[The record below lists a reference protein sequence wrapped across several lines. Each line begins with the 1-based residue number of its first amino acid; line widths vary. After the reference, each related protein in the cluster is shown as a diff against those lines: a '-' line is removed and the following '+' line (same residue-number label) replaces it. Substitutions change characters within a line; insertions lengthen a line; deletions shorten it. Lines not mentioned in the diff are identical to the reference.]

1 MHTSMASSIFVF
13 LTALIKGI
21 NEFNGGIV
29 CVTHDQRLIDECECE
44 LWVVQEQ
51 DAKKWPEGFDDYK
64 SDILDKI
71 EKRAAEEEKMRNE
84 KIEAA
89 AKVREEKMKQLKAKL
104 GK

>member
-1 MHTSMASSIFVF
+1 
-13 LTALIKGI
+13 
-21 NEFNGGIV
+21 
-29 CVTHDQRLIDECECE
+29 VTHDQRLIDECECE

-71 EKRAAEEEKMRNE
+71 EKRAAEEEKLRSE

-89 AKVREEKMKQLKAKL
+89 AKAREEKMAQLRAKL
-104 GK
+104 KGK